1 MSQTIRSRAK
11 AIAWLLM
18 LVYFASYTTRIN
30 FAVMLVKI
38 CSDMNMEKTALAIV
52 LTGLTITYGGGQ
64 IISGLLGDKIKAQ
77 RMLTVGLCI
86 ACTANVVMSF
96 CSNVALM
103 TVVWCVNGFAQAMLW
118 PPIVRLMSMYLTD
131 REYGYTA
138 VRLYW
143 GSSLATIMLYLVC
156 PLLLYVMS
164 WRIVMLLCAAIGVGI
179 LVAWVVLNPRL
190 FTDLV
195 AIASTPATDDTEKHT
210 RVPLPSFVYLPI
222 VLIMLGIAL
231 QGVLRDGV
239 TNWMPFY
246 LQETFHIPEENAIIS
261 TVILAVFSI
270 ISFSFFDFLFRKV
283 FQNEVFCAAVIF
295 VGSAVCA
302 GALYLSNLFSAS
314 VVISMLLMALIVAF
328 MHGVNLMLITIVPKR
343 FLKSGKVATYSG
355 LFNAFTYIGAAAS
368 TYGFAALS
376 EAFGWS
382 FTILTWIIISV
393 CGALVCLAATP
404 IWKKFRSEYS
414 DL

>member
-1 MSQTIRSRAK
+1 MSQSIRSRAR
-11 AIAWLLM
+11 AIAWVLM

-77 RMLTVGLCI
+77 WMLTFGLGVACI
-86 ACTANVVMSF
+86 A
-96 CSNVALM
+96 NVAM
-103 TVVWCVNGFAQAMLW
+103 TFCNTVIPMTLIWCVNGFAQAMLW

-156 PLLLYVMS
+156 PLLLYVVS
-164 WRIVMLLCAAIGVGI
+164 WRVVMLLCAALGVVV
-179 LVAWVVLNPRL
+179 LFVWVTLNPRL
-190 FTDLV
+190 FTDP
-195 AIASTPATDDTEKHT
+195 IAVSAPNDQGEKPKSL
-210 RVPLPSFVYLPI
+210 PLPKFVFLPV
-222 VLIMLGIAL
+222 VLIMIGIGL

-295 VGSAVCA
+295 VGSVVCA

-376 EAFGWS
+376 EKFGWN
-382 FTILTWIIISV
+382 FTILTWILVSLGGAIVCII
-393 CGALVCLAATP
+393 AAP
-404 IWKKFRSEYS
+404 IWKKFRSEYA
-414 DL
+414 DV